1 MTPTGQ
7 TTTQPAG
14 RAAKQ
19 PGPRRRVRET
29 LARART
35 LWRDL
40 TGESAYERYLARYAR
55 EHAGCPSGRHGTAH
69 ESGHE
74 SAHGPMSEREFW
86 RARARQAETEIST
99 GCC

>member
-1 MTPTGQ
+1 MTRTGSTAQ
-7 TTTQPAG
+7 TTG
-14 RAAKQ
+14 RAAEQ
-19 PGPRRRVRET
+19 AAGRPGTRHRVRET

-69 ESGHE
+69 ES
-74 SAHGPMSEREFW
+74 AHGPMSEREFW

>member
-1 MTPTGQ
+1 MTPTSA
-7 TTTQPAG
+7 TTQPG
-14 RAAKQ
+14 T
-19 PGPRRRVRET
+19 RRRVRET

-69 ESGHE
+69 ES
-74 SAHGPMSEREFW
+74 AHGPMSEREFW